1 MYRNADE
8 IEKLEKIKAD
18 SDQEMA
24 MVLQQLKNLVRIP
37 GLDAAGARRA

>member
-18 SDQEMA
+18 SDQDMA
-24 MVLQQLKNLVRIP
+24 TVLQQLKNLVKIS
-37 GLDAAGARRA
+37 GLDVAGARRA